1 MADLTRP
8 RIRRRAVPEYL
19 LTRHGID
26 ISYSTLEKLAVIGG
40 GPLMQYVG
48 RFPLYRPEDLDAWA
62 EARLSPPV
70 ASTAERR
77 SA

>member
-8 RIRRRAVPEYL
+8 RIRRKAVPDYL
-19 LTRHGID
+19 RDRHGID
-26 ISYSTLEKLAVIGG
+26 ISYSTLEKLAVNGG
-40 GPLMQYVG
+40 GPLMQYIG

-62 EARLSPPV
+62 EARLSSPV